1 MKLKSRTETILSE
14 HFNCIVMWQRAGAS
28 EACYIEGK
36 CGRYMYTYKLRCIE
50 HKFDVV
56 YSAQVMHQRYQR
68 LREQQIINY
77 VRGRGREEER
87 WLTIPQESASLAI
100 NSNQLIN
107 CTVTVRG

>member
-1 MKLKSRTETILSE
+1 
-14 HFNCIVMWQRAGAS
+14 
-28 EACYIEGK
+28 
-36 CGRYMYTYKLRCIE
+36 
-50 HKFDVV
+50 
-56 YSAQVMHQRYQR
+56 MHQRYQR

-77 VRGRGREEER
+77 VRGRAREEER

>member
-1 MKLKSRTETILSE
+1 
-14 HFNCIVMWQRAGAS
+14 MWQRGGAS
-28 EACYIEGK
+28 EACYIEGE
-36 CGRYMYTYKLRCIE
+36 CGRNMYTYTLRCFE

-56 YSAQVMHQRYQR
+56 YPEQVMHQRYQR

-77 VRGRGREEER
+77 VRGRKEER
-87 WLTIPQESASLAI
+87 WLTMPQESASLAI

>member
-1 MKLKSRTETILSE
+1 
-14 HFNCIVMWQRAGAS
+14 MWQRGGAS
-28 EACYIEGK
+28 EACYIEGE
-36 CGRYMYTYKLRCIE
+36 CGRYMYTYALRCLE
-50 HKFDVV
+50 HKFNVV
-56 YSAQVMHQRYQR
+56 YPEQVMHQRYQR

-87 WLTIPQESASLAI
+87 WQESASLEI